1 MIVSPAV
8 PITVDSVN
16 APAISPAAVP
26 QSYLKTFAAATV
38 VTRLVTQ
45 RTSVSET
52 CVNAFF
58 FSPRK
63 NCGPTL

>member
-8 PITVDSVN
+8 PMTVDSVN
-16 APAISPAAVP
+16 APAMRPAAVP

-52 CVNAFF
+52 CVSAFF
-58 FSPRK
+58 FRPRK